1 MLPAHAAA
9 SPEPT
14 SPAESASKLG
24 AVARVSETG
33 ADVEQ
38 IEAAGLLQFFSLAP
52 DPYCQGGGMI
62 LTASA
67 KCGPRL
73 APPSKKREK
82 SQAQKRRYH
91 SAAFKLEVVREAP
104 RRAPSCEAASFP
116 PPTADPPARAGY
128 AAAGVLTHQAD
139 VPQSPRGRGDAPS
152 TRRRPPCRTS
162 ANHANCP
169 CPSPAPQACQLRKW
183 IQQRERIERMA
194 AASGAA

>member
-1 MLPAHAAA
+1 
-9 SPEPT
+9 
-14 SPAESASKLG
+14 
-24 AVARVSETG
+24 
-33 ADVEQ
+33 
-38 IEAAGLLQFFSLAP
+38 
-52 DPYCQGGGMI
+52 MI

-162 ANHANCP
+162 ADRATCP

-183 IQQRERIERMA
+183 IQQRERIERIA

>member
-1 MLPAHAAA
+1 MSILPAHAAA

-52 DPYCQGGGMI
+52 DPYCQGGSMI

-91 SAAFKLEVVREAP
+91 SAAFKLEVVREAMQRP
-104 RRAPSCEAASFP
+104 VSSRIK
-116 PPTADPPARAGY
+116 PT
-128 AAAGVLTHQAD
+128 
-139 VPQSPRGRGDAPS
+139 
-152 TRRRPPCRTS
+152 CR
-162 ANHANCP
+162 NHP
-169 CPSPAPQACQLRKW
+169 EVEACQLRKW
-183 IQQRERIERMA
+183 IQQRERIERIA